1 MGKGQVEAITLVL
14 ITGIVMSLAGAAYFW
29 GKPLIEKRASITDI
43 AAAESFMIQLDKEI
57 VDVARNRG
65 EKSINIPALSGASL
79 LADDA
84 ANSVVFSFL
93 VTQPMLAFGE
103 NAAPVPIES
112 VHVELNGTYGES
124 PRVITLESSL
134 YEGQYMM
141 TLRSA
146 YRTLFTNVYPYRAY
160 RITISPGKKT
170 GDNKVSVSYGG
181 TETET
186 ILDDGRTIEVVKTI
200 INVRI
205 S

>member
-43 AAAESFMIQLDKEI
+43 ATAESFMIQLDKEI

-79 LADDA
+79 LADDTN
-84 ANSVVFSFL
+84 NSVIFGFL
-93 VTQPMLAFGE
+93 VNQPMLAFGDDT
-103 NAAPVPIES
+103 APVPIES
-112 VHVELNGTYGES
+112 VHIDLNGTYGES
-124 PRVITLESSL
+124 PRVITLEASPF
-134 YEGQYMM
+134 EGQYRM

-160 RITISPGKKT
+160 RIDLSAGGKT
-170 GDNKVSVSYGG
+170 GNNKVSVSYGG
-181 TETET
+181 TETEA
-186 ILDDGRTIEVVKTI
+186 IVFDGRSIEVVKTI

>member
-43 AAAESFMIQLDKEI
+43 AAAESFVIQLDKEI

-65 EKSINIPALSGASL
+65 EKSIDIPALSGAML
-79 LADDA
+79 LADDVS
-84 ANSVVFSFL
+84 NSVTFSF
-93 VTQPMLAFGE
+93 VVDQPMLAFGDE
-103 NAAPVPIES
+103 TAPVPIES
-112 VHVELNGTYGES
+112 VHVELNGTYGEA
-124 PRVITLESSL
+124 PRVITLESEQ

-141 TLRSA
+141 TLKTA
-146 YRTLFTNVYPYRAY
+146 YRTLFTSVYPYRAY
-160 RITISPGKKT
+160 RISLIPTGKT
-170 GDNKVSVSYGG
+170 ANNRVSVSYGG

-186 ILDDGRTIEVVKTI
+186 IIDSGRSIELVNTMIK
-200 INVRI
+200 VRI